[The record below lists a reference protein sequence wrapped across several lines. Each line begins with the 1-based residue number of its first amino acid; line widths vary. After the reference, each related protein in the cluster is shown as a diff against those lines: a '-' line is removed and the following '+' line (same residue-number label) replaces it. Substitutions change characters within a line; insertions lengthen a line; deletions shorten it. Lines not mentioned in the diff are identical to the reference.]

1 MFNHA
6 VKLPLSLDVA
16 AIRRAIDYIEKA
28 LNDRDFIDL
37 YFEQANVFSAIVGMF
52 GTKALDSVSSY
63 EKHRHSFTA
72 QTRFP
77 DLRRRG
83 APTPLRPEDCLESK
97 ASKRPWSIQSHY
109 NHAGWYIVW
118 RYLVDATGTIKEGAT
133 LVIWRV
139 DVVFLAEADWKYEG
153 STAGAGEGGRTHTF
167 GVRRPATKLRDCAA
181 YQYPGVRLKGGKPV
195 PVNGDD

>member
-1 MFNHA
+1 MFDPD
-6 VKLPLSLDVA
+6 VRLPAGLDAA
-16 AIRRAIDYIEKA
+16 AIRRAIEYIETA

-83 APTPLRPEDCLESK
+83 EAEPLRPADCLESK
-97 ASKRPWSIQSHY
+97 ASKRPWPIQSHY
-109 NHAGWYIVW
+109 DHPGWYIVW
-118 RYLVDATGTIKEGAT
+118 RYLVDPTGTIKTGLH

-139 DVVFLAEADWKYEG
+139 HVVFLTEADWQYEG
-153 STAGAGEGGRTHTF
+153 SRAGDSGGGRTHTF
-167 GVRRPATKLRDCAA
+167 GVRRPAGKLRDCAA
-181 YQYPGVRLKGGKPV
+181 YRYPGVVLKGGKPV
-195 PVNGDD
+195 PVNGA

>member
-133 LVIWRV
+133 VVIWRV

-167 GVRRPATKLRDCAA
+167 GVRRPAAKLRDCAVF
-181 YQYPGVRLKGGKPV
+181 QYPGVRLKGGKPV